1 MKLHIDDHEVYAY
14 TGGKPFDPA
23 LPTLVLVHGAM
34 GDHGVWNLLARWF
47 AHHGRS
53 VLAVDLPGHMRS
65 AGPPLA
71 RIEDMADW
79 LLRVLTAAGV
89 QRAALAGHSMGSLIA
104 LEAAARAA
112 QSNAGTQGPGPT
124 IDHLI
129 MLGTAVPMPVPQAL
143 LDLSLKDTHAAID
156 RVVGF
161 SFSTLAAKPSFP
173 GPGMWL
179 RGSARSLM
187 RMVAA
192 GSPDTALFH
201 NDFSAC
207 NQYVAGETSATKVAC
222 KAHLILGE
230 LDQMTAPR
238 SAQLIAQTLK
248 AEVHQVHAGHYLM
261 QEAPDEVLNAMRR
274 ALA

>member
-1 MKLHIDDHEVYAY
+1 MKLHIHDHEVYAY
-14 TGGKPFDPA
+14 TGGKPFDAA

-47 AHHGRS
+47 AHHGHS

-65 AGPPLA
+65 AGPALA
-71 RIEDMADW
+71 SIEDMADW
-79 LLRVLTAAGV
+79 LLRVLKAAGV

-104 LEAAARAA
+104 LEAAARATHSDA
-112 QSNAGTQGPGPT
+112 ATQGPI

-129 MLGTAVPMPVPQAL
+129 MLGTAVPMPVPQVL

-173 GPGMWL
+173 GPGTWL

-192 GSPDTALFH
+192 GSPDKALFH

-207 NQYVAGETSATKVAC
+207 NQYVAGETSAPKVGC

-238 SAQLIAQTLK
+238 SAQSIAKALK
-248 AEVHQVHAGHYLM
+248 AEVNYVRAGHYLM